1 MNTKVL
7 AFLSFSAGGLIGYLA
22 AKKLLE
28 DKYAQIAQEEIDSVK
43 EAFCNIEPREQKDV
57 SGETIVGEELVEKAV
72 VAFKKYSGY
81 DENAETVRIVS
92 PQEFDEERGHDT
104 FSLTYYADDVLV
116 DSSGHILSDDE
127 IIDMLG
133 SLECLEHF
141 GEYEKNSVLV
151 VNDRLK
157 ADYEIL
163 RDGKMYADILKAA
176 L

>member
-1 MNTKVL
+1 MNTKALV
-7 AFLSFSAGGLIGYLA
+7 FLSFSLGGLVGYFA

-28 DKYAQIAQEEIDSVK
+28 DKYAQLAQEEIDSVK
-43 EAFCNIEPREQKDV
+43 EAFRGSELKEQK
-57 SGETIVGEELVEKAV
+57 ETPEQAEAAEERMERAV
-72 VAFKKYSGY
+72 TAFKKYSGY
-81 DENAETVRIVS
+81 DENTERIRIVN

-104 FSLTYYADDVLV
+104 FTFTLYADDVLV

-127 IIDMLG
+127 VMDMLG
-133 SLECLEHF
+133 GPEYRDHF

-151 VNDRLK
+151 FNDRLK

-163 RDGKMYADILKAA
+163 RDSKKYADILKSA